1 MERESGSRQLAFWKM
16 FFIFL
21 RVNEIYLPLFWVMM
35 AIVTKG

>member
-1 MERESGSRQLAFWKM
+1 MERGPGSRQSAFWKL

-21 RVNEIYLPLFWVMM
+21 RVNEIALPLFWVMM